1 MKRKCMSILSMVV
14 FMMALGLFFLPINA
28 SAASPPATLTVDG
41 TLAGTFSSV
50 QEAVDAIEH
59 TTGQNFTVEIAAG
72 TVSDPLGVK
81 QFDGKHIVIK
91 PQAGANVTFTN
102 TITIDGLGDISGP
115 ETLLIQG
122 LNFDFTAGSPA
133 ECIDLDFV
141 EARPGHCYPHN
152 VTINGCTF
160 KGVFDQVVAVQ
171 SVPGGMRNIAI
182 MNCTATDMHSLAQL
196 KAVSGFAFIQNCTLS
211 NADGGVNFY
220 GSGDLIVDSCNFSV
234 VGYAVRSGQGTG
246 SISSLGSVNINNS
259 VLSSNSSEDGTI
271 VLRGDSTSNINI
283 IHSILTNEN
292 SDGPSIQNLN
302 AASESLYDIDIVE
315 SDVTGKITGINL
327 ATITTIDDPNVQ
339 NGPVVGDDSTQIIKA
354 ILKILMI
361 VLLIIFLILLYYII
375 RRLCRVSRCRSK
387 LRHV

>member
-1 MKRKCMSILSMVV
+1 MKRKCMYIVSMVI
-14 FMMALGLFFLPINA
+14 FMMALGLFFLPNNA
-28 SAASPPATLTVDG
+28 SASPPSATLTVDG
-41 TLAGTFSSV
+41 TLVGTYSSV
-50 QEAVDAIEH
+50 QEAVDAIE
-59 TTGQNFTVEIAAG
+59 TAAGQKCIVEIAEG
-72 TVSDPLGVK
+72 TVSDPLDIK

-91 PQAGANVTFTN
+91 PQAGATVTFTN

-115 ETLLIQG
+115 ETLLVQG

-133 ECIDLDFV
+133 ECINLDFV

-160 KGVFDQVVAVQ
+160 KGVFNQVVAVQ

-220 GSGDLIVDSCNFSV
+220 GPGDLIVDSCKFSV
-234 VGYAVRSGQGTG
+234 VGYAVRSGQGAG
-246 SISSLGSVNINNS
+246 SISSLGSVDINNS
-259 VLSSNSSEDGTI
+259 VLNSNSSEDGTI

-283 IHSILTNEN
+283 IHSILTNAN

-315 SDVTGKITGINL
+315 SDVTGQITGINL
-327 ATITTIDDPNVQ
+327 GTITTIDDPNVQ
-339 NGPVVGDDSTQIIKA
+339 NGPVDVVDHHQIEEM
-354 ILKILMI
+354 ILPIFKIMLTIIII
-361 VLLIIFLILLYYII
+361 VLIYDLIRWLFP
-375 RRLCRVSRCRSK
+375 CFSRPF
-387 LRHV
+387 